1 MFYERISAGGT
12 SGRTVS
18 QMLER
23 YGFPPRRADLLKA
36 ILTLPQNVPLM
47 QASGGKIEL
56 DTDLTR
62 FAGQMRGGA
71 SLCLPIDFQAAHRG
85 KPVVRPGGL
94 RPVPGPGSL
103 LKPLKPM
110 PTHGVDVLF
119 VLVFGSAPLA
129 DLEGGDVY
137 RCPNV
142 RWLQT
147 VKRKNSP
154 WPELPPE
161 TVDRGNDS
169 PEDGDWWPWYDSG
182 ELWKG
187 IDDAVQRVELTD
199 LPGAPEGRAG
209 APRYHFLATTSC
221 AVRTENRV
229 TLIQSFTWGFEIRP
243 GKTEADVLWS
253 PSIRPA
259 TAPEVQEHLR
269 ILRTVAKSPRGH
281 PTGHHHDYRPPP
293 PSNSINE

>member
-1 MFYERISAGGT
+1 MFYERVSAGGS

-62 FAGQMRGGA
+62 FAGQMRGVA
-71 SLCLPIDFQAAHRG
+71 SLCLPIDFQAAHSG
-85 KPVVRPGGL
+85 VPVVQPGGL
-94 RPVPGPGSL
+94 RPGKL
-103 LKPLKPM
+103 IKPT
-110 PTHGVDVLF
+110 PTHGVSVRF

-129 DLEGGDVY
+129 DLEGRDVY

-147 VKRKNSP
+147 AKKKNSP
-154 WPELPPE
+154 YPGLPTE
-161 TVDRGNDS
+161 FVDGGDAA
-169 PEDGDWWPWYDSG
+169 EDGDRWPWYDSG

-187 IDDAVQRVELTD
+187 KAWAEQRVELTD
-199 LPGAPEGRAG
+199 LPGGPEGVAG
-209 APRYHFLATTSC
+209 SPPYHFLATTSC

-229 TLIQSFTWGFEIRP
+229 TLIESFTWGFEIMP
-243 GKTEADVLWS
+243 GKTPVAVHWN

-259 TAPEVQEHLR
+259 TAAEVQEQLR
-269 ILRTVAKSPRGH
+269 ILRLVAISPLRN
-281 PTGHHHDYRPPP
+281 PTGRHHDYRPPP
-293 PSNSINE
+293 PSDSINE